1 MVKRRNGRQEA
12 IKWIVRNKSIKTQR
26 ALVDELRNAGYT
38 CTQATASR
46 DIADMGLRKLP
57 EGVYVLAEDLHLQ
70 RMISEFVVGV
80 EAINNLTVVKAQS
93 GTAPGIGAA
102 VDAAGIVDVVGSVA
116 GIDTVHIIS
125 KDDEGAKNVVALV
138 EKLRTVEKR
147 KKRKPQADGE
157 GEDGEG
163 LQDDG
168 LVSEDELEEAV
179 PDESDIEDDGIAAD
193 DGGIATDVTPEE
205 E

>member
-1 MVKRRNGRQEA
+1 MEADPSMVKRRNGRQEA

-116 GIDTVHIIS
+116 GIDTVLIIS

-147 KKRKPQADGE
+147 KKRKSQADGE
-157 GEDGEG
+157 DEDGEE
-163 LQDDG
+163 LQEEG
-168 LVSEDELEEAV
+168 LVAEDGPEEEAPEEPAV
-179 PDESDIEDDGIAAD
+179 EDDGAAPD
-193 DGGIATDVTPEE
+193 LTPEE